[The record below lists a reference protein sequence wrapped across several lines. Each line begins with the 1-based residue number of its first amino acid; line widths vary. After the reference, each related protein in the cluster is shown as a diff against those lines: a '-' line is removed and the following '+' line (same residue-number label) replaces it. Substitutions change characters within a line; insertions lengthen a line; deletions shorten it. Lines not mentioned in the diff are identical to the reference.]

1 MSITTRSDH
10 QREEK
15 GEDGLEFQSSGG
27 INSGRWTREEHAM
40 FLKGL
45 ELHGKEWKK
54 IADLIKTRTVVQIRT
69 HAQKYFQ
76 KVAKHTGGPV
86 MSTSKKEIIVKPP
99 TRKKR
104 GDSGGQER
112 ATTRGGSSKPE
123 TIKVP
128 NFSRRVRS
136 SEKETGGATPRTI
149 AAATILLRPRIQN
162 KLQDGGAT
170 PKTKE
175 SAAWLAAHQESA
187 EQTLGK
193 RRRTAAHRST
203 LNGYSGAMSWDAVAA
218 TASK

>member
-1 MSITTRSDH
+1 MSVSTRSE
-10 QREEK
+10 QRGQAK
-15 GEDGLEFQSSGG
+15 GGPDGSGDFGKGG
-27 INSGRWTREEHAM
+27 INSGRWTREEHDI

-54 IADLIKTRTVVQIRT
+54 IADLIKSRTVVQIRT

-104 GDSGGQER
+104 SDKDASG
-112 ATTRGGSSKPE
+112 AKPD

-128 NFSRRVRS
+128 SFGRRTRGG
-136 SEKETGGATPRTI
+136 EKEAGGATPRTI

-162 KLQDGGAT
+162 KIQGGGAT

-175 SAAWLAAHQESA
+175 SAAWLAAHQDSA
-187 EQTLGK
+187 VQTLGK
-193 RRRTAAHRST
+193 RRRSTAVERAHRSPRISSYAET
-203 LNGYSGAMSWDAVAA
+203 TMSWDAVAA
-218 TASK
+218 TATK